1 MPAIEVILGGVIL
14 GGLYALVAI
23 GFNLQFGMARIV
35 NLAYGEFLM
44 GAAFAAFWMFTL
56 ASINPILGMVLSV
69 PVTFG
74 ANWLVYRVLMT
85 PLVRRART
93 REQLEGDTILATF
106 GLLFVLR
113 GAATLA
119 FSADNRFYN
128 YLGEPLDIF
137 GFTFAANRVLA
148 FALACIFAI
157 VIFIVLNRTRFGT
170 ALRAL
175 AIDPVGAELVGIDVR
190 SLSGIAFAGGGALV
204 AAAGTLVSTFLTF
217 NPAIGIEF
225 TMKALV
231 VVIMGGVGNMAGSF
245 IAGVLLGVAE
255 SLCSYYVDSG
265 LTLAVAYALFLIVL
279 VVRPRACSERP
290 DMAGLVESEEDK
302 QRRRRLAL
310 AAVTALTVLVAM
322 LAAVPWLTSDYG
334 LAFMVNVISYLV
346 LTVAWALFSGTTR
359 LVSLATSA
367 FFGVGMYT
375 VAMLIKTVPLYA
387 TFAAAIGVGAALA
400 LIVGVLTLRIS
411 GMFFVIFSFGLSEM
425 IRELMVWWEINQTH
439 TMGRYVFVPFDTT
452 LIYEHLLGLAVLVF
466 LVGWQLRR
474 SRLGLALLVIGE
486 DETVARQVGIN
497 VPFAKVAIF
506 LVSAMFMSLAGALM
520 APRFGFINPNFA
532 FNPRC
537 RSRSSSWPSSA
548 ASSGCGGPSLASFR

>member
-1 MPAIEVILGGVIL
+1 MPAIEVILSGVIL

-56 ASINPILGMVLSV
+56 ASINPILGMLLSV

-128 YLGEPLDIF
+128 YLGDPLNIF

-148 FALACIFAI
+148 FALACVFAI

-245 IAGVLLGVAE
+245 IAGLLLGIAE

-279 VVRPRACSERP
+279 VVRPR
-290 DMAGLVESEEDK
+290 GL
-302 QRRRRLAL
+302 
-310 AAVTALTVLVAM
+310 
-322 LAAVPWLTSDYG
+322 
-334 LAFMVNVISYLV
+334 F
-346 LTVAWALFSGTTR
+346 GT
-359 LVSLATSA
+359 
-367 FFGVGMYT
+367 
-375 VAMLIKTVPLYA
+375 P
-387 TFAAAIGVGAALA
+387 
-400 LIVGVLTLRIS
+400 
-411 GMFFVIFSFGLSEM
+411 
-425 IRELMVWWEINQTH
+425 
-439 TMGRYVFVPFDTT
+439 
-452 LIYEHLLGLAVLVF
+452 
-466 LVGWQLRR
+466 
-474 SRLGLALLVIGE
+474 
-486 DETVARQVGIN
+486 
-497 VPFAKVAIF
+497 
-506 LVSAMFMSLAGALM
+506 
-520 APRFGFINPNFA
+520 
-532 FNPRC
+532 
-537 RSRSSSWPSSA
+537 
-548 ASSGCGGPSLASFR
+548 